1 MIFSTLG
8 MDYIWIGSLNV
19 LNKRETSLGS
29 GCYTPMGDKLLL
41 ERKTMLLLKHLKE
54 QTDESK
60 KPEFE
65 YLLV

>member
-8 MDYIWIGSLNV
+8 VDYIWIGSLNV
-19 LNKRETSLGS
+19 LNKRETRLGS
-29 GCYTPMGDKLLL
+29 GCYTPTGDKLLL

-54 QTDESK
+54 QTDERK

-65 YLLV
+65 YILV

>member
-1 MIFSTLG
+1 M
-8 MDYIWIGSLNV
+8 
-19 LNKRETSLGS
+19 LNKRETSLRS

>member
-1 MIFSTLG
+1 M
-8 MDYIWIGSLNV
+8 
-19 LNKRETSLGS
+19 LNKRETRLGS

-54 QTDESK
+54 QTDERK

-65 YLLV
+65 YILV

>member
-1 MIFSTLG
+1 
-8 MDYIWIGSLNV
+8 
-19 LNKRETSLGS
+19 
-29 GCYTPMGDKLLL
+29 MGDKLLL
-41 ERKTMLLLKHLKE
+41 ERKTMLLLKYLKE